1 MREITHKDRTDIRE
15 RLHRRLA
22 LAQSER
28 FQRPESDDWHR
39 FEMEELLSS
48 VNWERAK
55 LGKKDLPMCD
65 LVRKETSAAGHVDY
79 TKKLSFYAAELVLE
93 VP

>member
-1 MREITHKDRTDIRE
+1 MREITHRDRTEIRE
-15 RLHRRLA
+15 RLLRRLT

-28 FQRPESDDWHR
+28 SKQPEPDDWR
-39 FEMEELLSS
+39 RYELEQLLSS

-55 LGKKDLPMCD
+55 LGKINLPMCD
-65 LVRKETSAAGHVDY
+65 LFRKEMSAAGHVDY
-79 TKKLSFYAAELVLE
+79 GTKLALYAAELVLE

>member
-1 MREITHKDRTDIRE
+1 MMELTHKDRKEIRE

-28 FQRPESDDWHR
+28 SQRPEFDDWHR
-39 FEMEELLSS
+39 YELEQLLSS

-55 LGKKDLPMCD
+55 MGKKDLSMCD

-79 TKKLSFYAAELVLE
+79 TTKLSFYAAELVLE